1 LRSFNRL
8 TPEEINRIFTDNI
21 SDILFCPTKTSVKNL
36 ENEGFAN
43 KSVRVLQIGDV
54 MQDAMLMFSE
64 NAVAPEGH
72 IPNKFVLATL
82 HRAEN
87 TDSPERLARIVK
99 DLNEIHKN
107 ILPVV
112 LPIHPRTRKA
122 VAMQGLELD
131 VYLIDPVRYFEMLWL
146 LKRCQLV
153 LTDSGGVQ
161 KEAFFAGKPCVT
173 MRDQTEWV
181 ELLELGGNVLVGSDG
196 LKIIDAVRQSLGKR
210 VKDVDSLYGGGQA
223 AKRIV
228 EELLKN

>member
-1 LRSFNRL
+1 
-8 TPEEINRIFTDNI
+8 
-21 SDILFCPTKTSVKNL
+21 
-36 ENEGFAN
+36 
-43 KSVRVLQIGDV
+43 
-54 MQDAMLMFSE
+54 
-64 NAVAPEGH
+64 
-72 IPNKFVLATL
+72 
-82 HRAEN
+82 
-87 TDSPERLARIVK
+87 
-99 DLNEIHKN
+99 
-107 ILPVV
+107 
-112 LPIHPRTRKA
+112 
-122 VAMQGLELD
+122 MQGLELD
-131 VYLIDPVRYFEMLWL
+131 VYLIDPVGYFEMLWL

-228 EELLKN
+228 EELLKI